1 MNMRISF
8 LKHGKHEQEPAPSG
22 AVATAE
28 KKKKR
33 RPKRLIAVILIIA
46 VVVGGLWYF
55 RRDGN
60 TAQTDQTLQYQTA
73 QVERRTV
80 TQSLSGNGTL
90 EAANSYSVTSL
101 VEGEILT
108 ADFEEGDI
116 VEEGTVLYEL
126 DSSDASN
133 SIENSEISLN
143 AQQRNYER
151 ALESKADLTVTS
163 PIAGTVVSLEV
174 KVGDEVQAGQTVA
187 TIRDSSSMELKVNF
201 PSDDAAGFYVGQS
214 GTVTLDGSFE
224 TLNATVTNIA
234 GSDTVLTGNRI
245 VRQVTLTVEN
255 PGGLS
260 NTQLATATINGI
272 GSSDSGTFTYKE
284 ERTVTADA
292 SGEVASLAVSEGD
305 QVQAGSTL
313 VQLTSDTI
321 DDTIQS
327 QADAVRQAE
336 LSLENAKEALENYTI
351 TSPISGTI
359 VEKAYKA
366 GEKTEQ
372 GKELC
377 TIYDLSYLTL
387 TLNVDELDISK
398 VQVGQEVIVTAD
410 AVEGQTY
417 QGVVTK
423 VSVAG
428 TTQNGYTTYPVT
440 IQIDETD
447 GLMPGMNVNATI
459 VMAGSEDT
467 LAIPQDALE
476 RGDKVLVTLDS
487 PSAINALD
495 EESPEGYVYVAVT
508 TGVSD
513 DSYIE
518 VTSGLQEGD
527 TVAYIPSTA
536 DMDQMGMGGMV
547 VMAGPAGGPGGH

>member
-1 MNMRISF
+1 MRISF